1 MRLKCGYCLNITC
14 PLYFN
19 QVNRHVVLM
28 SSSQPNVALFVTC
41 LVDLFRPSVGF
52 AAMKLMEEAGCKV
65 SVPNS
70 QTCCGQP
77 TYNSGDRKNTV
88 QIARQVI
95 QTFEH
100 YDYVVAPS
108 GSCAGMIKEHYPR
121 LFEGVPSWHKK
132 SLNLA
137 SRIYELTSFLVDVL
151 GVTGVSG
158 TYAAKTTY
166 HDSCSGLREL
176 GIKEQ
181 PRKLLAGIEGLKTEE
196 YDGAE
201 TCCGFGGIFCIK
213 YSEISDKM
221 ATARIDQL
229 TSTGAEILLG
239 GDLGCLINL
248 AGKLKREGS
257 LIQVRHVA
265 EILAGMTDDPAVGEG
280 KN

>member
-1 MRLKCGYCLNITC
+1 MNVSC

-52 AAMKLMEEAGCKV
+52 ATVKLIEEAGCKV

-108 GSCAGMIKEHYPR
+108 GRRPPAEESGRRSTR
-121 LFEGVPSWHKK
+121 LARRCVAVRGWH
-132 SLNLA
+132 SP
-137 SRIYELTSFLVDVL
+137 EQW
-151 GVTGVSG
+151 
-158 TYAAKTTY
+158 
-166 HDSCSGLREL
+166 RE
-176 GIKEQ
+176 
-181 PRKLLAGIEGLKTEE
+181 T
-196 YDGAE
+196 
-201 TCCGFGGIFCIK
+201 
-213 YSEISDKM
+213 
-221 ATARIDQL
+221 
-229 TSTGAEILLG
+229 
-239 GDLGCLINL
+239 
-248 AGKLKREGS
+248 EGS
-257 LIQVRHVA
+257 PPEARSPLPSSPQK
-265 EILAGMTDDPAVGEG
+265 GETPDSPQPPR
-280 KN
+280 

>member
-1 MRLKCGYCLNITC
+1 MNVSY

-52 AAMKLMEEAGCKV
+52 ATVKLMEEAGCKV

-77 TYNSGDRKNTV
+77 TYNSGDRKNTI

-121 LFEGVPSWHKK
+121 LFEGVPSWHEK

-151 GVTGVSG
+151 GVAGVSG

-221 ATARIDQL
+221 ATDRIDQL
-229 TSTGAEILLG
+229 TSTGAKILLG